1 MRLFRRDAELAFA
14 ASSADA
20 KRLRRT
26 DGLRPDACQ
35 FFDPYLAAEVAQ
47 PPEKSDFR
55 QRRAI
60 GLRA

>member
-35 FFDPYLAAEVAQ
+35 FFDPYLAVEVAR

-55 QRRAI
+55 QRR
-60 GLRA
+60 

>member
-1 MRLFRRDAELAFA
+1 MRLLLRDAELAFA

-26 DGLRPDACQ
+26 DGVRPDACQ